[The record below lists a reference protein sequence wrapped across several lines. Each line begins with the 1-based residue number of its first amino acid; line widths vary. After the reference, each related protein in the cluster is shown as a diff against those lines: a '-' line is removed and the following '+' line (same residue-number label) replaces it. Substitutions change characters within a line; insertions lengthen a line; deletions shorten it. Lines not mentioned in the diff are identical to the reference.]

1 MRKYGDRVTDKN
13 TDKNMKILHGITEI
27 AGQNSYAVQGLR
39 EIGLDAESVVLM
51 ENVFGY
57 KNDIC
62 LHIDRNDKKK
72 LPVSVLKLG
81 RFLVRALRKYTVF
94 HFHAGNS
101 IGFNHEL
108 FLYKLF
114 HKKLFYEFHG
124 SDIRDIRKFCETSKM
139 EYLPDMDIDE
149 HTKERNRK
157 ICRKADGIILHDD
170 ELIPYLPE
178 THAPVYGVPL
188 RVDIERFTPT
198 FPETDPKTI
207 RIVHA
212 PSRRGIKGTQ
222 FILDAF
228 DRLKEK
234 YPNLEFVLVEG
245 KTQEEAFEI
254 YKTADIIVDQVFVG
268 TYGVFSIECMAM
280 GKPVICYI
288 DDRMWK
294 SYPASL
300 PVVSADCDSVE
311 QKLEE
316 LILDGARRR
325 SLGEAGR
332 AYVEAYHDYR
342 AVAWLLKGIYEG
354 RYAPV
359 TGREA
364 FRRVKRI
371 KEIKYGADSEEK

>member
-1 MRKYGDRVTDKN
+1 
-13 TDKNMKILHGITEI
+13 MKKEEKKEISVLHGMTEI
-27 AGQNSYAVQGLR
+27 AGQNSYAVLGLR
-39 EIGLDAESVVLM
+39 EIGVDAESVVLT
-51 ENVFGY
+51 ENIFGY
-57 KNDIC
+57 PNDIC
-62 LHIDRNDKKK
+62 LGVDRNNRKK
-72 LPVSVLKLG
+72 LPISVMKLG
-81 RFLVRALRKYTVF
+81 RFLLRALRNYTVF
-94 HFHAGNS
+94 HFHFGNS

-108 FLYKLF
+108 FLYRLF
-114 HKKLFYEFHG
+114 HKKVFYEFHG
-124 SDIRDIRKFCETSKM
+124 SDIRDIRKFCENSKM

-149 HTKERNRK
+149 HTKKRNRK
-157 ICRKADGIILHDD
+157 ICRRANGIILHDD

-178 THAPVYGVPL
+178 KHAPVYGVPL
-188 RVDIERFTPT
+188 RVDIEKFTVAY
-198 FPETDPKTI
+198 PEENPRTI

-222 FILDAF
+222 FILEAF
-228 DRLKEK
+228 DRLKER

-280 GKPVICYI
+280 GKPVVCYI
-288 DDRMWK
+288 DDRMWN
-294 SYPASL
+294 SYPMEL
-300 PVVSADCDSVE
+300 PVVSADRDSVE
-311 QKLEE
+311 QRLEE
-316 LILDGARRR
+316 LILDGSERRR
-325 SLGEAGR
+325 LGQAGR
-332 AYVEAYHDYR
+332 QYVERYHDYR

-371 KEIKYGADSEEK
+371 KEIKYGADSKEK